1 MSETNPAGGPRQ
13 DETGSPSRSG
23 WIPAPEPDLTPETV
37 VARARA
43 LIPEIRAQADE
54 AERIGRHVPEL
65 DQKFTD
71 AGFYRI
77 LQPRRFGG
85 YAFGMDTFWTVIMAV
100 AEGDAGTAWGLCL
113 GAHHAPGLAA
123 WFPEEGQVELFGL
136 AGNFKCPHRAAP
148 MGTATPADGGYIVNG
163 TWDYCSGVGHATHF
177 MGNTH
182 IPGRESEGV
191 LTVCTPIEN
200 VTVLPDWGN
209 GNIIGMNSSGSNSVR
224 VDNVFV
230 PGYCTAS
237 GDWTH
242 NTDRAAPGMYLHDD
256 PLFCGRIYAMY
267 HAGLVI
273 PVIGA
278 AKGALYEYETILR
291 TKNTYFKP
299 QVPRY
304 TVEEYQRHYGQARAL
319 IDSAEAVVL
328 RCGQRYMELAERWH
342 RTGEPFTREDDAAMY
357 SMIQLAARMAV
368 DATSELFGAASSS
381 AAKRASALQ
390 RHFRDTAIYLGHISA
405 RHDITAAEV
414 ARLHF
419 GLPDSLF

>member
-1 MSETNPAGGPRQ
+1 MSEQTVSRPA
-13 DETGSPSRSG
+13 E
-23 WIPAPEPDLTPETV
+23 IPAPEPDLTAEAI
-37 VARARA
+37 VARAQA

-54 AERIGRHVPEL
+54 AERIGKHVPEL
-65 DQKFTD
+65 DKKFVD

-77 LQPRRFGG
+77 LQPKRFGG
-85 YAFGMDTFWTVIMAV
+85 YAFGMDTFWKVIMAV

-113 GAHHAPGLAA
+113 GAHHAPGVGA
-123 WFPEEGQVELFGL
+123 WFPEEGQIELFGPT
-136 AGNFKCPHRAAP
+136 GNFKCPHRAAP
-148 MGTATPADGGYIVNG
+148 MGTATPVDGGYLVKG

-177 MGNTH
+177 MSNCMV
-182 IPGRESEGV
+182 PGREDQGP
-191 LTVCTPIEN
+191 LTICTPIEN
-200 VTVLPDWGN
+200 VTVLDDWGN

-230 PGYCTAS
+230 PEYCTCS

-278 AKGALYEYETILR
+278 AKGALHEYETVLR
-291 TKNTYFKP
+291 TKNTYFRP
-299 QVPRY
+299 IVPRY

-319 IDSAEAVVL
+319 IDCAEAVINQ
-328 RCGQRYMELAERWH
+328 CGQKYMELAERWH
-342 RTGEPFTREDDAAMY
+342 RTGQPFTREDDAEMY
-357 SMIQLAARMAV
+357 SMIQLASQMAV
-368 DATSELFGAASSS
+368 KATTELFGAASSS
-381 AAKRASALQ
+381 AARRGAAMQ
-390 RHFRDTAIYLGHISA
+390 RHFRDAAIYLGHISA
-405 RHDITAAEV
+405 RHDVVSAEV
-414 ARLHF
+414 ARMHF